1 MRHGRA
7 KAARK
12 TLQYF
17 GRTIGLKAPYWI
29 LLDATLVA
37 ALFQQKILPVKERI
51 DKILQSNT
59 TMTTMTTPTL
69 GAGAFHNRYCI
80 PQAAIDELE
89 MILESL
95 ETKQH
100 EKVPTFQQALEW
112 IRKECIVLPSTTTRK
127 KKEESTSKEEG
138 EESSSSWTPAQ
149 EDMMHHIQTCEDK
162 QPYVVASQ
170 DEELLHA
177 LRSIGTVPIVR
188 VANRSVLILEQPSK
202 KSQSQFKG
210 LERKK
215 WTHSLA
221 KSERALVELVK
232 DEAKVAASSSAARR
246 SQPPP
251 RQTRLKTKAKGPNP
265 LSCKRKRDDGK
276 SNKESTSKKRR
287 NRGKKES

>member
-51 DKILQSNT
+51 DKVLQSTAAT
-59 TMTTMTTPTL
+59 TTTP
-69 GAGAFHNRYCI
+69 GAGAFNNRYCI
-80 PQAAIDELE
+80 TQAAIDELE
-89 MILESL
+89 MILKSL
-95 ETKQH
+95 EAKQH

-112 IRKECIVLPSTTTRK
+112 IRKECMVLTRDK
-127 KKEESTSKEEG
+127 EVTNKEEEEG
-138 EESSSSWTPAQ
+138 EESEDDEKQKSSWTPAQ
-149 EDMMHHIQTCEDK
+149 EDMMYHIQTSEDR

-170 DEELLHA
+170 DEDLLHE
-177 LRSIGTVPIVR
+177 LRSIATVPIVR

-215 WTHSLA
+215 WAHSLA
-221 KSERALVELVK
+221 ESERALVELVK
-232 DEAKVAASSSAARR
+232 DEAKVAASSHSSAN
-246 SQPPP
+246 QPPP
-251 RQTRLKTKAKGPNP
+251 RQKRVKSKAKGPNP

-276 SNKESTSKKRR
+276 STKESASKKRR